1 MIKFGFFNSV
11 DGDRIYSA
19 DDFNKCFEPI
29 ASDGVFKRHGGALQV
44 VLNTGLSVHILD
56 GYARFCGYWVH
67 NDAFVN
73 MSIAA
78 PSITYARIDA
88 VVIRVNIA
96 DRSAEFAVK
105 TGTPA
110 ETPAAPEMTR
120 TDDVKEYCLALVN
133 VPANAT
139 QIEQSNITDTRGDA
153 SVCGW
158 VKCGKLARYIRTE
171 TVSTSTTTLNIDIPE
186 YENGDVLDIYCGG
199 MYLINGVDYTVNSGV
214 ITFTPA
220 ISSGTIAIIVTKS
233 VY

>member
-1 MIKFGFFNSV
+1 M
-11 DGDRIYSA
+11 
-19 DDFNKCFEPI
+19 
-29 ASDGVFKRHGGALQV
+29 
-44 VLNTGLSVHILD
+44 
-56 GYARFCGYWVH
+56 
-67 NDAFVN
+67 
-73 MSIAA
+73 
-78 PSITYARIDA
+78 RIDA
-88 VVIRVNIA
+88 VVARVNIT
-96 DRSAEFAVK
+96 DRNVEFAVK

-110 ETPAAPEMTR
+110 ATPAAPEMTR

-139 QIEQSNITDTRGDA
+139 QIEQSNITDTRGDV

-186 YENGDVLDIYCGG
+186 YENGDVLDVYRGG
-199 MYLINGVDYTVNSGV
+199 MYLINGVDYTVSSGV
-214 ITFTPA
+214 ITFTSA